1 MQYSIYIS
9 LVEGYIETLINYK
22 SMEKV
27 IETILTNPSMRSRIT
42 EQVMEI
48 EQLFQPWGGE

>member
-1 MQYSIYIS
+1 MDKI
-9 LVEGYIETLINYK
+9 
-22 SMEKV
+22 
-27 IETILTNPSMRSRIT
+27 IETILVTPSMRSGIT

>member
-1 MQYSIYIS
+1 
-9 LVEGYIETLINYK
+9 
-22 SMEKV
+22 MEKV

>member
-1 MQYSIYIS
+1 
-9 LVEGYIETLINYK
+9 
-22 SMEKV
+22 MEKV
-27 IETILTNPSMRSRIT
+27 IETMLTNPSMRTHIA

>member
-1 MQYSIYIS
+1 
-9 LVEGYIETLINYK
+9 
-22 SMEKV
+22 MEKV
-27 IETILTNPSMRSRIT
+27 IETILTNLSMRSDIA